1 MTTTNTVI
9 LGTGIIGVS
18 TAYYLSLS
26 QSPSSIHLVESSP
39 TLFAS
44 ASGYAAGFLA
54 ANWFSSSVSA
64 LGKLSFDEHKRLAEE
79 FGGREKWGY
88 MKSQAISYSAGS
100 GSGKKAR
107 GDDWLREGASRA
119 EASNEGVSEFVTEEE
134 DGPRWLRRAEGGIIE
149 VISEEGTMAQVW
161 VQRVFNPLLWL
172 FEVELILPP
181 LEIH

>member
-26 QSPSSIHLVESSP
+26 QPPSSIHLVESSP
-39 TLFAS
+39 KLFAS

-54 ANWFSSSVSA
+54 ADWFSSSVSA

-88 MKSQAISYSAGS
+88 MKSQAVSYAAKRS
-100 GSGKKAR
+100 SGKKAR
-107 GDDWLREGASRA
+107 GDDWLREGGSRTG
-119 EASNEGVSEFVTEEE
+119 ASNEGVSEIVTGEE
-134 DGPRWLRRAEGGIIE
+134 DAPRWLRRAEGDIVK

-161 VQRVFNPLLWL
+161 V
-172 FEVELILPP
+172 
-181 LEIH
+181 

>member
-26 QSPSSIHLVESSP
+26 QPPSSVHLVESSP

-54 ANWFSSSVSA
+54 ANWFSSDVSA
-64 LGKLSFDEHKRLAEE
+64 LGRLSFEEHKRLAEE

-100 GSGKKAR
+100 GSGNKAR
-107 GDDWLREGASRA
+107 GDEWLREERSRA
-119 EASNEGVSEFVTEEE
+119 EASNEGVSEIVAGEEY
-134 DGPRWLRRAEGGIIE
+134 GPRWLRRAEGDILE
-149 VISEEGTMAQVW
+149 VISVDGTMAQVW
-161 VQRVFNPLLWL
+161 V
-172 FEVELILPP
+172 
-181 LEIH
+181 